1 MYLRILLNIAPMCTN
16 NTSWRSK
23 DYYLEAVFYPD
34 LFKSSA
40 NSPQNLQVV
49 GVFVPRALLGWVTA
63 DGELQDG
70 SKWPDSGGHRHDLN
84 FKFYPQIVHFSWGFS
99 SCLSSPWN

>member
-40 NSPQNLQVV
+40 NSPKISKLS
-49 GVFVPRALLGWVTA
+49 VFLSPEHCWAGRRLMVNYKMVANGQTA
-63 DGELQDG
+63 
-70 SKWPDSGGHRHDLN
+70 GGTDT
-84 FKFYPQIVHFSWGFS
+84 I
-99 SCLSSPWN
+99 

>member
-1 MYLRILLNIAPMCTN
+1 MYLRILLNIAPKCTN

-40 NSPQNLQVV
+40 ISPQNLQVV

-70 SKWPDSGGHRHDLN
+70 SKWPDSGGAQTR
-84 FKFYPQIVHFSWGFS
+84 FKFQILPPNCAF
-99 SCLSSPWN
+99 